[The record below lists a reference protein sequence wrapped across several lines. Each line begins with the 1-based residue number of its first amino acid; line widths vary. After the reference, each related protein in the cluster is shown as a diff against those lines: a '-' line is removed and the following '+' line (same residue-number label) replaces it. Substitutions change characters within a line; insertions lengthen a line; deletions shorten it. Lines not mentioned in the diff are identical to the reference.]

1 MSTSGDPPPPPR
13 WGPRPQPPQQPRQSQ
28 PQVRN
33 GLGTAALVLGIIGV
47 LCGLLPILFW
57 AAGILAVL
65 ALVFGSIGIGRAR
78 DGQATNKGTAIWGT
92 SLGAVAAVLAVIG
105 LVISVSIIDDA
116 VDDLD
121 GTGGKK
127 DTSSTAPT
135 RPGTDPG
142 DQRAEQDTGDSG
154 DSDTLRF
161 GETFTYDD
169 GVKVT
174 VAQPVSYR
182 PGMYAVGHSEGNK
195 AQTVKITVVN
205 GTDRAVNLDLTTVT
219 FKDAD
224 GAEAQKIFDGDLPR
238 ELAGKLLP
246 GKEAVATYAVSLPAD
261 AARTLEVQVEP
272 GFLRYDSATWAG
284 GSG

>member
-47 LCGLLPILFW
+47 LCGLVPILFW
-57 AAGILAVL
+57 AAGILAVP
-65 ALVFGSIGIGRAR
+65 ALVLGSLGIGRAR
-78 DGQATNKGTAIWGT
+78 TGQATNRGTAIWGT
-92 SLGAVAAVLAVIG
+92 SLGAVAAILAVIG

-127 DTSSTAPT
+127 ETSSTAP
-135 RPGTDPG
+135 GEPG
-142 DQRAEQDTGDSG
+142 DRRAGKDSDNSGDSG
-154 DSDTLRF
+154 DSDGLRF

-174 VAQPVSYR
+174 VAPPVSYR
-182 PGMYAVGHSEGNK
+182 PSTYALGHSEGDK
-195 AQTVKITVVN
+195 ARTVKITVVN
-205 GTDRAVNLDLTTVT
+205 GTDRAVDLDLTNVT

-224 GAEAQKIFDGDLPR
+224 GAEAEKIFGDGLPR
-238 ELAGKLLP
+238 ELAGNLLP

-261 AARTLEVQVEP
+261 AATTLEVQVEP

-284 GSG
+284 SSG